1 MRGLASA
8 GVMLP
13 MADLA
18 ILGYH
23 KIGEPPA
30 GTWTTWNY
38 VPEATFARQLE
49 TLVESGYTVIDV
61 SALLE
66 GLERPDS
73 LPTRAAL
80 LTFDDGY
87 ASMLGSAQSL
97 LARFGFP
104 AVLFVPTDY
113 VGGSN
118 RFDQDNEPAEPICSW
133 EQLRELQRGDISIQS
148 HGVSHRSF
156 SELTAAEQATEL
168 RDSKNRLEEALDTP
182 VGVFAFPYGDC
193 GTDPE
198 AVDNA
203 MAKAGYQAGCLYKGG
218 VVKLPTKTPYR
229 LTRLAM
235 GPDTDLAAML
245 EANP

>member
-1 MRGLASA
+1 
-8 GVMLP
+8 MLP

-18 ILGYH
+18 ILAYH

-38 VPEATFARQLE
+38 VPEATFAGQLE
-49 TLVESGYTVIDV
+49 TLVESGYTVID
-61 SALLE
+61 ANAFLE

-73 LPTRAAL
+73 LPSRAAL

-87 ASMLGSAQSL
+87 ASMLNVAQPC
-97 LARFGFP
+97 LARFGVP

-133 EQLRELQRGDISIQS
+133 EQLRELQHRGVSIQS
-148 HGVSHRSF
+148 HGVSHRTF

-168 RDSKNRLEEALDTP
+168 RESKSRLEESLDAP
-182 VGVFAFPYGDC
+182 VDVFAFPYGDC
-193 GTDPE
+193 GINPKAID
-198 AVDNA
+198 DA
-203 MAKAGYQAGCLYKGG
+203 MANAGYRAGCLYKGG
-218 VVKLPTKTPYR
+218 VVKLPTNSPYR

-235 GPDTDLAAML
+235 GPDTDLPQML
-245 EANP
+245 EARP